1 MRIVFIADVRSPISR
16 GWISYFI
23 EGGHDVHVIATYPCL
38 PRLLSGAK
46 VTQLPIAFSRLARTG
61 PDGGIKSKRG
71 RLFNLSVGSPRA
83 FGLLIGA
90 WTWIS
95 PVEIYRHTRTL
106 RGLLTDISPDIVH
119 AMRIPFEGI
128 IAAITT
134 PNGTPLVTS
143 VWGNDLDWIA
153 RQNPLVA
160 RQTRQVMRRTD
171 GLHCDC
177 FRDVHLAK
185 REWHLDEEKPTAVL
199 PSSGGI
205 KSSLFYPGKAD
216 SRVREQLRIPE
227 DAFVVINPRGF
238 RGYVHNETFFKAI
251 PSVMRQIP
259 NVVFLCSAMEKAS
272 FAEKWVRKLDIAH
285 AVRLLPSVPR
295 EQMANLFRLAHVSV
309 SPSVHDGTPNSLI
322 ESMACGCLPVAG
334 DIESVREWIVDGEN
348 GLLCDPRNPDSVA
361 QAILR
366 ALKDQGLR
374 DRAIGINTELVSER
388 ADYDKVMLEAEEFY
402 HRVIQRARS
411 LVPVLRQD
419 DLVEH
424 L

>member
-23 EGGHDVHVIATYPCL
+23 EQGHEVHVIATYPCL
-38 PRLLSGAK
+38 PRLLSGAN
-46 VTQLPIAFSRLARTG
+46 VTQLPIAFSKLARTG
-61 PDGGIKSKRG
+61 PDGGIKSKRSG
-71 RLFNLSVGSPRA
+71 LFNLSVGSLRSRSA
-83 FGLLIGA
+83 FGLIIGA
-90 WTWIS
+90 WAWIS

-106 RGLLTDISPDIVH
+106 RRLLIDISPDIVH

-128 IAAITT
+128 IASIAT
-134 PNGTPLVTS
+134 PNGLPLVTS

-185 REWHLDEEKPTAVL
+185 REWDLDEEKPTAVL

-205 KSSLFYPGKAD
+205 KRSLFYPGESD
-216 SRVREQLRIPE
+216 SAIREQLRIPE

-259 NVVFLCSAMEKAS
+259 NVVFLCSAMQNNS

-285 AVRLLPSVPR
+285 AVRLLPTVPR
-295 EQMANLFRLAHVSV
+295 EQMADFFRLAHVSV
-309 SPSVHDGTPNSLI
+309 SPSVYDGTPNSLI
-322 ESMACGCLPVAG
+322 ESMACGCFPVAG
-334 DIESVREWIVDGEN
+334 DIESVREWIIDEEN
-348 GLLCDPRNPDSVA
+348 GLLCDPRNTDSVA
-361 QAILR
+361 QAIMR
-366 ALKDQGLR
+366 ALRDQGLR
-374 DRAIGINTELVSER
+374 DSAREINTGLVDER
-388 ADYDKVMLEAEEFY
+388 VDYNRVMLEAEEFY
-402 HRVIQRARS
+402 HRVIRRVRS
-411 LVPVLRQD
+411 PALV
-419 DLVEH
+419 
-424 L
+424 